1 MLGPLGRSVLVP
13 DPVPAR
19 HETSVTP
26 GSRSDELGV
35 VAAGHPVSAAAGA
48 DALREGGNAVDA
60 ALAAMLASFAAE
72 PLLTGLGAGGYMLV
86 VAPGQAPTLLDFF
99 VEAPGRESGP
109 TPRADLLPVRISF
122 GDAVQ
127 TFNIG
132 VASVGCFGMPAG
144 VCEASRRFGHLA
156 LETLVAPAA
165 RLAREGVKLNLQQ
178 AYIVEL
184 LGGIVT
190 STPECSALFAPAGQL
205 LRAGQ
210 RIYQPELADSLE
222 RLGAEGSRPFYE
234 GDIGAAIAAWVGER
248 GGLLAR
254 ADLEAYVVM
263 DRPPLEVSYR
273 GRDVLINPPPSA
285 GGLLIGRA
293 LALLGEIAGPP
304 TVAEAIAVMERVQ
317 GERTAEFLDGL
328 NDPEFGMRFLRGEPG
343 PQAAEGRGAGPGA
356 AEGRGAGPG
365 AAEGRGAGPSRLGS
379 TTHISVLDREGWA
392 CSVTC
397 SNGSASGVIVP
408 GTGVHLNNMLGEQ
421 DLNPHGFHRYP
432 PGRRMPSMMAPTVV
446 LRDGAPA
453 LAVGS
458 AGSNRIRS
466 AILQTI
472 IHSLDE
478 GATATEAVDAPR
490 VHWEEGVVYTEP
502 GIDSSA
508 LAAVGRELAPFRER
522 NLFFGGVQAAARD
535 TDGRFSGGGDPR
547 RGGASVLVSPA

>member
-1 MLGPLGRSVLVP
+1 M
-13 DPVPAR
+13 
-19 HETSVTP
+19 
-26 GSRSDELGV
+26 
-35 VAAGHPVSAAAGA
+35 VAAGHPVSAAAAA

-86 VAPGQAPTLLDFF
+86 VAPEQPPSLLDFF
-99 VEAPGRESGP
+99 VEAPGRETGP
-109 TPRADLLPVRISF
+109 TPSADLLPVRISF

-132 VASVGCFGMPAG
+132 VASVGCYGMPAG
-144 VCEASRRFGHLA
+144 ICEASRRFGRLG

-165 RLAREGVKLNLQQ
+165 RLAREGVELNVQQ

-184 LGGIVT
+184 LGAIVT
-190 STPECSALFAPAGQL
+190 STPESAALFAPGGQL

-210 RIYQPELADSLE
+210 RIYQPELADSLQ

-234 GDIGAAIAAWVGER
+234 GDIGAAIASWVGSR
-248 GGLLAR
+248 GGLLGR
-254 ADLEAYVVM
+254 SDLEAYVVI

-273 GRDVLINPPPSA
+273 GNEVLINPPPSA
-285 GGLLIGRA
+285 GGLLIARA
-293 LALLGEIAGPP
+293 LTLLGETAGPP
-304 TVAEAIAVMERVQ
+304 TVAEIVAVMQRVQ

-328 NDPEFGMRFLRGEPG
+328 SHPEFGIRFLRGDPS
-343 PQAAEGRGAGPGA
+343 PGA
-356 AEGRGAGPG
+356 DTSRGP
-365 AAEGRGAGPSRLGS
+365 GPSRLGS
-379 TTHISVLDREGWA
+379 TTHISVLDSEGWA

-397 SNGSASGVIVP
+397 SNGSCSGVIVP

-421 DLNPHGFHRYP
+421 DLNPHGYHRYP

-446 LRDGAPA
+446 LRDGVPA

-472 IHSLDE
+472 IHSFDE
-478 GATATEAVDAPR
+478 AAPAAEAVEAPR
-490 VHWEEGVVYTEP
+490 VHWEDGIVYAEP
-502 GIDSSA
+502 GIDLSE
-508 LAAVGRELAPFRER
+508 LAAVGHEVAPFRVR

-535 TDGRFSGGGDPR
+535 AHGRFSGGGDPR
-547 RGGASVLVSPA
+547 RGGASVMVRSG